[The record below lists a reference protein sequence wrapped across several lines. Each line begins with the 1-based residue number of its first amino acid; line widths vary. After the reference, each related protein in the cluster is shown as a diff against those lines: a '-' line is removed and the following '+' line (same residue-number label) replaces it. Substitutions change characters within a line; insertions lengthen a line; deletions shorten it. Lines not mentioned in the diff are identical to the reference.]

1 MFVLPFS
8 SGIRKGSTKERETD
22 KLAYIMKNST
32 IAIEG
37 VSKQYR
43 NELIE
48 RIERAAHKSGSW
60 IVDLALNANKG
71 ISLLIETKADRLG
84 TLYDCLKA
92 TQLGLEE
99 NAKSAFRSASGS
111 VEQPNG
117 VLVNLNVRFELNQ
130 SSFLR
135 DSLEVKG

>member
-1 MFVLPFS
+1 
-8 SGIRKGSTKERETD
+8 
-22 KLAYIMKNST
+22 MKNST

-37 VSKQYR
+37 VTKHYR

-60 IVDLALNANKG
+60 IVDLASNENQG

-99 NAKSAFRSASGS
+99 KAKAALRAASGS
-111 VEQPNG
+111 QEKPDG
-117 VLVNLNVRFELNQ
+117 VLVNLNVRFEPNPA
-130 SSFLR
+130 SFQR
-135 DSLEVKG
+135 DSLNVRG